1 MFFKLLILFIVVPLI
16 EIALLIK
23 IGKMIGLWPTLF
35 IIIATGFMGAALARF
50 QGFLVMKKIKNELS
64 LGNMPADELIDG
76 LLILIGGIVLLTPG
90 LITDAIGFLMLIP
103 WSRKIFK
110 TWLVNKFRE
119 SIQNANARITYID
132 YR

>member
-35 IIIATGFMGAALARF
+35 IVIATGFMGAALARF